1 MNEEQAF
8 QTALQ
13 VSAER
18 FAALEGEFAESRK
31 PLTRDP
37 ATGLPNRLALAARL
51 RTMLEAEG
59 ITEPVALLV
68 VSVEGLRGIAEQHG
82 GSAAEKAL
90 GKLSTLFRKSIKKS
104 DFVAR
109 VGGQEF
115 AFLCSDVTEENAE
128 AIAQRIQQSVEAL
141 RVALPG
147 RAFTTETLSL
157 SAGIATAQPMATP
170 ADVMQQAELAL
181 AAARTGSR
189 SGILAY
195 TPELG
200 GKRAKIYSPHAA

>member
-1 MNEEQAF
+1 M
-8 QTALQ
+8 
-13 VSAER
+13 
-18 FAALEGEFAESRK
+18 
-31 PLTRDP
+31 TRDP

-51 RTMLEAEG
+51 KTLLEAEDKA
-59 ITEPVALLV
+59 EPVALLL
-68 VSVEGLRGIAEQHG
+68 VSVEGLRGLAEQHG
-82 GSAAEKAL
+82 ATAAKKTL

-128 AIAQRIQQSVEAL
+128 AIAQRIRQSVEAL

-170 ADVMQQAELAL
+170 TEFMHQAELAL

-195 TPELG
+195 TAELG